1 MKNIIGG
8 VGFCILITGFLF
20 KTNGPIA
27 FCDLQIVLALG
38 LLLPIYFFLNFLS
51 EWKQGENKALII
63 LYFLAAYILLY
74 GLLFILMHWPYGA
87 MLLMIT
93 LGVLFPLYFIVKG
106 INQFKS
112 NSLQI
117 LFGLFFSLFI
127 WSQLFSFLHLL
138 PSDILIMSNLGYLGL
153 MASVILTIISF
164 NKGKS
169 NLLELNTVKSIIMF
183 STITILYIYFVENK
197 KVPIRNL
204 VKQMNVIHMLQ
215 DKNQFEKIIGDSY
228 SQSIQSESSKKI
240 DKMTAGIIYEI
251 EALKFSMTNS
261 TIDNSM
267 VATLPP
273 KKDSIILS
281 ELNLLDLKR
290 PFNQIISNKM
300 ILSSQGVKL
309 WSSLIKYHEF
319 LIDEVKSN
327 SQASTSV
334 LNLLKINNDNIKNP
348 RFLSKGRELNYSDFE
363 RPSDEFSKGLF
374 VCTTMLQAINNLT
387 ELENEV
393 LRARSLALSGIE
405 K

>member
-1 MKNIIGG
+1 MKNSIGG
-8 VGFCILITGFLF
+8 LGFCTLITGFLF
-20 KTNGPIA
+20 KVMHWP
-27 FCDLQIVLALG
+27 FCDLQIILALG

-63 LYFLAAYILLY
+63 SYFLAAYILLN
-74 GLLFILMHWPYGA
+74 GLLFKLMHWPGCDD
-87 MLLMIT
+87 MLIIT
-93 LGVLFPLYFIVKG
+93 LGVLFPLYFIIKG

-117 LFGLFFSLFI
+117 LFGLFFSFFI
-127 WSQLFSFLHLL
+127 WQQLFSFLYFL

-183 STITILYIYFVENK
+183 STIIILYTYFVETR
-197 KVPIRNL
+197 KVPIKNL
-204 VKQMNVIHMLQ
+204 VKQMNAIHMLQ

-228 SQSIQSESSKKI
+228 SQSIQSESSKRI
-240 DKMTAGIIYEI
+240 DKMTAVIIWEI
-251 EALKFSMTNS
+251 EALKFSMFSMTNS
-261 TIDNSM
+261 M
-267 VATLPP
+267 GETLPP

-281 ELNLLDLKR
+281 ELNLSELNIS
-290 PFNQIISNKM
+290 FNHIISNKM
-300 ILSSQGVKL
+300 ILSSKGVKL
-309 WSSLIKYHEF
+309 WPSLIKYHEF
-319 LIDEVKSN
+319 LIDELKPN
-327 SQASTSV
+327 SKASTRA
-334 LNLLKINNDNIKNP
+334 LKLLKINNDNIKYP
-348 RFLSKGRELNYSDFE
+348 RFLSKGRELNNNDFE
-363 RPSDEFSKGLF
+363 RPVDEFSNGLF
-374 VCTTMLQAINNLT
+374 VSTTMLQAINNLT

>member
-1 MKNIIGG
+1 
-8 VGFCILITGFLF
+8 
-20 KTNGPIA
+20 
-27 FCDLQIVLALG
+27 
-38 LLLPIYFFLNFLS
+38 
-51 EWKQGENKALII
+51 
-63 LYFLAAYILLY
+63 
-74 GLLFILMHWPYGA
+74 
-87 MLLMIT
+87 
-93 LGVLFPLYFIVKG
+93 
-106 INQFKS
+106 
-112 NSLQI
+112 
-117 LFGLFFSLFI
+117 
-127 WSQLFSFLHLL
+127 
-138 PSDILIMSNLGYLGL
+138 

-164 NKGKS
+164 NKGKR

-183 STITILYIYFVENK
+183 STIIFLYINFVENK
-197 KVPIRNL
+197 NVPIRNL
-204 VKQMNVIHMLQ
+204 VKQINAIHMLQ

-240 DKMTAGIIYEI
+240 DKMTAVIIWEI
-251 EALKFSMTNS
+251 EALKFSMFSMTNS
-261 TIDNSM
+261 MGAI
-267 VATLPP
+267 LPP

-281 ELNLLDLKR
+281 EYNLLDLNR

-309 WSSLIKYHEF
+309 WPSLIKYHEF